1 MATMNKAVLLIVLAL
16 AAGCQSFNP
25 SRWDVELNPLDAV
38 QFLVTPAEGSD
49 AEKRREA
56 IRVEVI
62 GTGYCAYVRGDAS
75 RVMDAFWK
83 DRDKAGWHNYTT
95 DQIVLSEA
103 DTLAI
108 FQGLVDTGL
117 FESSLKQKDVDKNR
131 AILVYAQIDG
141 RKRVTYTDDPAVL
154 KLLRDLLKRF

>member
-1 MATMNKAVLLIVLAL
+1 
-16 AAGCQSFNP
+16 
-25 SRWDVELNPLDAV
+25 
-38 QFLVTPAEGSD
+38 
-49 AEKRREA
+49 
-56 IRVEVI
+56 
-62 GTGYCAYVRGDAS
+62 
-75 RVMDAFWK
+75 MDAFWK